1 MSEHQNIAAE
11 ELVIQGPA
19 QLGHA
24 IRRFREERGLDQA
37 ELADLADVHRTYVS
51 KIENAM
57 PAATLRRV
65 MRMIHALNLELVIR
79 KRG

>member
-1 MSEHQNIAAE
+1 MSGNQNIPAQ
-11 ELVIQGPA
+11 ELVIHGPA

-24 IRRFREERGLDQA
+24 IRRFREECGLDQV

-51 KIENAM
+51 KVENAM
-57 PAATLRRV
+57 PADTLRRV